1 MNEILRKTVMPK
13 SNHRDKIFFIILV
26 MDNFEFNLL
35 FCKAFIGITHVNR
48 NLQKLVLTS

>member
-1 MNEILRKTVMPK
+1 MNEILRKTAMPK

-35 FCKAFIGITHVNR
+35 FCKAFIGIAHVNR